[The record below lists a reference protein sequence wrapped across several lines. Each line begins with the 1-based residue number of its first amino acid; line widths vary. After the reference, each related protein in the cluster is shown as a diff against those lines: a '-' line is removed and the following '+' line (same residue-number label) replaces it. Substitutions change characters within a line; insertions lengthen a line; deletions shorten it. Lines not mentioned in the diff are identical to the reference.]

1 MTKPSVTFVSAFID
15 IGSTVKSVDHRMR
28 LFKHLADSGIS
39 IHLFLSPSF
48 SDQYNAVVGLRAN
61 VHVEF
66 VDLEDLKT
74 FHEISGL
81 TYTVPTSNNPD
92 KDTAAYHIVQ
102 NAKIEFVDRVRR
114 LEKTTHYAW
123 IDFNI
128 CQMFS
133 DVSEC
138 MDYLQTKMRL
148 QKGLR
153 VPGCWPKASASM
165 AENADFLSQ
174 IHWRFCGSFFIGDA
188 ASIQEMHDVYRREFK
203 NIVRTHGILTW
214 EVNIWH
220 YLDARGLWNPIW
232 YSADHND
239 TIIRA

>member
-15 IGSTVKSVDHRMR
+15 IGSAVKSVDHRMR

-48 SDQYNAVVGLRAN
+48 SDQFNAVVGLHAN
-61 VHVEF
+61 VQVEF
-66 VDLEDLKT
+66 VELEDLKT
-74 FHEISGL
+74 FQEISGL
-81 TYTVPTSNNPD
+81 TYSVPPSNNPQ

-114 LEKTTHYAW
+114 LGNTTHYAW

-133 DVSEC
+133 DVPEC

-148 QKGLR
+148 LNGLR
-153 VPGCWPKASASM
+153 VPGCWPKADRTG
-165 AENADFLSQ
+165 DFVSQ

-188 ASIQEMHDVYRREFK
+188 ASIQEMYAVYRREFK
-203 NIVRTHGILTW
+203 RIVRTHGVLTW

-220 YLDARGLWNPIW
+220 YLEAHGLWNPIW

-239 TIIRA
+239 SIIRA